1 MKSRFKSIILAVAF
15 AIGGLLYQN
24 PALADVIDDAYK
36 LCSTLEGTGLT
47 TGCKVNRRGST
58 VDVRIATSGS
68 GARDICSGV
77 VDMMA
82 KQTRSFKGKWK
93 LQIFSPYS
101 GEHPIASC
109 TLL

>member
-1 MKSRFKSIILAVAF
+1 MKSKFRSVILAVAF
-15 AIGGLLYQN
+15 GVGGLLFQN
-24 PALADVIDDAYK
+24 PVLADVIDDAYK
-36 LCSTLEGTGLT
+36 LCSALEGTGLT
-47 TGCKVNRRGST
+47 TECEVKGWGST

-68 GARDICSGV
+68 EARKICSGV

-101 GEHPIASC
+101 GDHPIATC
-109 TLL
+109 TLM